1 LANTLLAKAKE
12 AGADLLSGSDN
23 GDNELLLKCMV
34 HAALAHGSPS
44 VYAPVGLIGRPF
56 SRHMCCTRL
65 QTSDDANA
73 VDEWGKT
80 ALIYACKRD
89 CVETV
94 KYLIK
99 DKSANINYKTCA
111 PLRMHRALISRGA
124 TNSFGSRVSCRVV
137 TIFENRTKTGTTSLI
152 IACKNEKPQIAKLLI
167 EHGADVNASNDQRR
181 YPVPLQAAA
190 WVQVLITRWGG
201 AHASRSGPHC
211 GMPLTAA

>member
-12 AGADLLSGSDN
+12 AGADLLSGSDY

-34 HAALAHGSPS
+34 HAALAHCSTS
-44 VYAPVGLIGRPF
+44 VSALVGLIGILC
-56 SRHMCCTRL
+56 SRCMCCIRP

-99 DKSANINYKTCA
+99 DKSANINYKTYA
-111 PLRMHRALISRGA
+111 ALRMHRALIPRGA
-124 TNSFGSRVSCRVV
+124 TYS
-137 TIFENRTKTGTTSLI
+137 
-152 IACKNEKPQIAKLLI
+152 
-167 EHGADVNASNDQRR
+167 
-181 YPVPLQAAA
+181 
-190 WVQVLITRWGG
+190 
-201 AHASRSGPHC
+201 
-211 GMPLTAA
+211 